1 MAKSPTPL
9 WNEIRRQG
17 QQILHA
23 VQSEIAGLEQ
33 QLDALRREADRW
45 RSVLQGKGGPIP
57 RGVGGK
63 LGRGGSKRLSMG
75 GRSALSRGP
84 SVDWDAVLKRLPATF
99 TSGDLEKSTPKLK
112 SRPRARIMALARWSK
127 AGAIKKVESGKYRK
141 A

>member
-1 MAKSPTPL
+1 MAKSPTSL

-23 VQSEIAGLEQ
+23 VQTEIAGLEQ
-33 QLDALRREADRW
+33 QIDALRREADRW
-45 RSVLQGKGGPIP
+45 RSVLQGKGGSLP
-57 RGVGGK
+57 RGARGK
-63 LGRGGSKRLSMG
+63 IGRGAAANRLSLG
-75 GRSALSRGP
+75 GRPALRGP

-99 TSGDLEKSTPKLK
+99 TSADLEKSTPKLK

-127 AGAIKKVESGKYRK
+127 AGAIKKVESGTYRK